1 MRKKSRAA
9 SLTQQQRNLQRIVQC
24 ANDANV
30 MLKQFTDHP
39 SATYQLLIQLAGQ
52 IAFETALASRR
63 KKTKLQ
69 HRTIIEF
76 TNLLIA
82 ARKADRETRKH

>member
-1 MRKKSRAA
+1 M
-9 SLTQQQRNLQRIVQC
+9 QQKRNLQRIVNS
-24 ANDANV
+24 AADANV

-39 SATYQLLIQLAGQ
+39 AETYQLLLKLAGQ

-63 KKTKLQ
+63 KNTKLQ

-76 TNLLIA
+76 TNLLLA
-82 ARKADRETRKH
+82 ALKADRDTRKS